1 MMDDYLYLVELVGIN
16 GDFIGLEK
24 FIAKETAT
32 NFIDEYSDSSSYCNL
47 FEAKQ
52 LDY

>member
-1 MMDDYLYLVELVGIN
+1 MLELYLVEIVDIDGT
-16 GDFIGLEK
+16 FIALEK
-24 FIAKETAT
+24 FMDLEYAKE
-32 NFIDEYSDSSSYCNL
+32 FIDNYVGSSSYCNL

>member
-1 MMDDYLYLVELVGIN
+1 MDEYLYLVELVGID
-16 GDFIGLEK
+16 GSFIGLEK
-24 FIAKETAT
+24 FFMKEDAT
-32 NFIDEYSDSSSYCNL
+32 DFIDNYSDSLSYCNL